1 MPSRHHA
8 LTHPLAAVAAAL
20 VLASACGEN
29 GALEQAQPRLIAEDP
44 PTITTSLRPT
54 KPSKVADPVRI
65 RIKAIGVDAE
75 IDRVGLAEDGSM
87 ETPKF
92 GRAGWYTEGPRPG
105 QDGPAV
111 VVAHV
116 DSKTGPDVFARLKE
130 LKRGAKIQITDK
142 QGKTYEFVARSKRQT
157 DKDELPTQAIWG
169 PTGGPALRLITCGGS
184 FDHATGHYRANI
196 TVFADK
202 A

>member
-1 MPSRHHA
+1 MRN
-8 LTHPLAAVAAAL
+8 LAAVAAAL
-20 VLASACGEN
+20 VLASACGGN
-29 GALEQAQPRLIAEDP
+29 GALEQAQPRLAVEDP

-142 QGKTYEFVARSKRQT
+142 AGKTHTFAAQRSQQVAKTQ
-157 DKDELPTQAIWG
+157 LPTQEIWG
-169 PTGGPALRLITCGGS
+169 PTDGPALRLITCGGT
-184 FDHATGHYRANI
+184 FDRNSGHYLSNVVVYASQES
-196 TVFADK
+196 
-202 A
+202 

>member
-1 MPSRHHA
+1 MRL
-8 LTHPLAAVAAAL
+8 LTSPLAAVAAAL
-20 VLASACGEN
+20 VLASACGGN
-29 GALEQAQPRLIAEDP
+29 AAPGASQPRLAVDDP
-44 PTITTSLRPT
+44 PTITTSL
-54 KPSKVADPVRI
+54 KPAPSRVADPVRI

-116 DSKTGPDVFARLKE
+116 DSKTGPDVFARLKS
-130 LKRGAKIQITDK
+130 LRKGAKIQVTDK
-142 QGKTYEFVARSKRQT
+142 QGRVYEFVAVSKRQT
-157 DKDELPTQAIWG
+157 DKNKLPTQAIWG
-169 PTGGPALRLITCGGS
+169 PTNGPALRLITCGGS
-184 FDHATGHYRANI
+184 FDHATGHYRENV

>member
-1 MPSRHHA
+1 MKH
-8 LTHPLAAVAAAL
+8 LTSPLTAVAAAL
-20 VLASACGEN
+20 VLASACGGN

-44 PTITTSLRPT
+44 PTITTSLRPA
-54 KPSKVADPVRI
+54 KPRKVADPVRI

-116 DSKTGPDVFARLKE
+116 DSKTGPDVFARLKS
-130 LKRGAKIQITDK
+130 LRKGAKIQVTDK
-142 QGKTYEFVARSKRQT
+142 QGKTYEFVAVSKRQT
-157 DKDELPTQAIWG
+157 DKDKLPTQAIWG
-169 PTGGPALRLITCGGS
+169 PTNGPALRLITCGGS
-184 FDHATGHYRANI
+184 FDHSTGHYRENV

>member
-1 MPSRHHA
+1 MRN
-8 LTHPLAAVAAAL
+8 LAAVAAAL
-20 VLASACGEN
+20 VLASGCAAN
-29 GALEQAQPRLIAEDP
+29 GPLEQAQPRLVVEDP
-44 PTITTSLRPT
+44 PSSTSTPMPT
-54 KPSKVADPVRI
+54 KPARVADPERI
-65 RIKAIGVDAE
+65 RIKAI
-75 IDRVGLAEDGSM
+75 GSM

-157 DKDELPTQAIWG
+157 DKDKLPTQAIWG
-169 PTGGPALRLITCGGS
+169 PTDGPALRLITCGGS

>member
-1 MPSRHHA
+1 MRN
-8 LTHPLAAVAAAL
+8 LAAVAAAL
-20 VLASACGEN
+20 VLASACGGN

-44 PTITTSLRPT
+44 PTITTSIAPT
-54 KPSKVADPVRI
+54 KTSRVADPERI
-65 RIKAIGVDAE
+65 RIKAIGVDAP

-157 DKDELPTQAIWG
+157 DKDKLPTQAIWG
-169 PTGGPALRLITCGGS
+169 PTDGPALRLITCGGS

>member
-1 MPSRHHA
+1 MKH
-8 LTHPLAAVAAAL
+8 LTSPLAAVAAAL
-20 VLASACGEN
+20 VLASACGGN
-29 GALEQAQPRLIAEDP
+29 GPLEQAQPRLIAEDP

-75 IDRVGLAEDGSM
+75 IDRVGLASDGSM

-92 GRAGWYTEGPRPG
+92 GRAGWYVEGPKPG

-116 DSKTGPDVFARLKE
+116 DSKTGPDVFARLKS
-130 LKRGAKIQITDK
+130 LPKGAKIQVTDK
-142 QGKTYEFVARSKRQT
+142 QGRVYEFVARSKRQT
-157 DKDELPTQAIWG
+157 DKDKLPTQAIWG
-169 PTGGPALRLITCGGS
+169 PTDGPALRLITCGGP
-184 FDHATGHYRANI
+184 FDRRSGHYVANI

>member
-1 MPSRHHA
+1 MRH
-8 LTHPLAAVAAAL
+8 LAAVVAAL
-20 VLASACGEN
+20 VLASACGGN

-54 KPSKVADPVRI
+54 KPRKVADPVRI

-87 ETPKF
+87 ETLKF

-116 DSKTGPDVFARLKE
+116 DSKTGPDVFARLKS
-130 LKRGAKIQITDK
+130 LRKGAKIQVTDK
-142 QGKTYEFVARSKRQT
+142 QGKTYEFVAVSKRQT
-157 DKDELPTQAIWG
+157 DKDRLPTQEIWG
-169 PTGGPALRLITCGGS
+169 PTNGPALRLITCGGE
-184 FDHATGHYRANI
+184 FDRRSGHYVSNV

>member
-1 MPSRHHA
+1 MRN
-8 LTHPLAAVAAAL
+8 LAAVAAAL
-20 VLASACGEN
+20 VLASGCAAN
-29 GALEQAQPRLIAEDP
+29 GPLEQAQPRLVVEDP
-44 PTITTSLRPT
+44 PSSTSTPMPT
-54 KPSKVADPVRI
+54 KPARVADPERI
-65 RIKAIGVDAE
+65 RIKAIGVDAP

-157 DKDELPTQAIWG
+157 DKDKLPTQAIWG
-169 PTGGPALRLITCGGS
+169 PTDGPALRLITCGGE
-184 FDHATGHYRANI
+184 FDRRSGHYTANI